1 MMEKKDSKTNLHHS
15 VAKPALKE
23 LEENLTTTEKG
34 GTKYCSKWTR
44 ALHTRTMRT
53 RSLKTWGTL

>member
-1 MMEKKDSKTNLHHS
+1 MMEKKDSKTNLPGS
-15 VAKPALKE
+15 VTKPAIE
-23 LEENLTTTEKG
+23 GLEQNLTTTEKG
-34 GTKYCSKWTR
+34 GTKYCSKWTK